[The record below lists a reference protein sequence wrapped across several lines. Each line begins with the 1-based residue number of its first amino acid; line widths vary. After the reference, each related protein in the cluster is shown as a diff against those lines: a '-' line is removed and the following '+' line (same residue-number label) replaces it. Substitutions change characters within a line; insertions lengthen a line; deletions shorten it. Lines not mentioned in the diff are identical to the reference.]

1 MVPVKVVVPQGS
13 ILGPLL
19 FLIYLNNLSADIKS
33 TVKLFSNDKSLLSIV
48 HYPNTL
54 ASKLNKDLQTVS
66 KWVYQWK
73 MSFNSDQNK
82 QAQEV
87 IFCRKITKL
96 SHPQIS
102 SNNMPV
108 SCFNFQKYLQI
119 CLDEKLNFKY

>member
-1 MVPVKVVVPQGS
+1 M
-13 ILGPLL
+13 
-19 FLIYLNNLSADIKS
+19 
-33 TVKLFSNDKSLLSIV
+33 KLFSNDKSLLSIV

-54 ASKLNKDLQTVS
+54 ARKLSKDLQNVS
-66 KWVYQWK
+66 EWVYQWK

-87 IFCRKITKL
+87 FFCRKLIKL

-102 SNNMPV
+102 SNDMPV

>member
-1 MVPVKVVVPQGS
+1 MVPVKAAVPQGS

-48 HYPNTL
+48 HYP
-54 ASKLNKDLQTVS
+54 KDLQNVS
-66 KWVYQWK
+66 EWVYQWK

-87 IFCRKITKL
+87 IFCRKIIKL

-102 SNNMPV
+102 PNNMPV